1 MQSVHRK
8 TAGTRGFTLL
18 EVLAVVSIVAV
29 LISMTMPALSRAR
42 EQARAAVC
50 AAHLKECFNATFM
63 YAQDH
68 ADWLPYMGSYYRVT
82 KLAHPKANRSWP
94 EAIAPYLHETWA
106 IYKCPTDADPVKVRI
121 HESKVLPIPSGRSG
135 TPAPVEGADRTARLS
150 YRGEERRQGRLNDP
164 RRPGQALLLIEGL
177 TQPAVVEDHF
187 HALVPP
193 GSSANAVAVGSR
205 QYRSFR
211 RHNGRS
217 HFLFYSGAIELLPG
231 KALERI
237 QRRHLTS
244 GLAPPLP
251 KPSGRAGSNG

>member
-8 TAGTRGFTLL
+8 TASTRGFTLL
-18 EVLAVVSIVAV
+18 EVLVVVSIVAV
-29 LISMTMPALSRAR
+29 LISMTLPAFSRAR

-63 YAQDH
+63 YAQDNK
-68 ADWLPYMGSYYRVT
+68 DWLPYMGSYFRVT
-82 KLAHPKANRSWP
+82 KLAHPKADRSWP

-106 IYKCPTDADPVKVRI
+106 LYTCPTDDDPVKVRI
-121 HESKVLPIPSGRSG
+121 HENKVQPIPSRQSG
-135 TPAPVEGADRTARLS
+135 APAPVEGADRTARLS
-150 YRGEERRQGRLNDP
+150 YRGEERRQGRLNAP
-164 RRPGQALLLIEGL
+164 RRPGHALLLIEGL
-177 TQPAVVEDHF
+177 TRPAVVEDHF

-193 GSSANAVAVGSR
+193 GAVAVGSR

-217 HFLFYSGAIELLPG
+217 HFLFYSGALESLPG
-231 KALERI
+231 EALERV
-237 QRRHLTS
+237 QSRHLTS